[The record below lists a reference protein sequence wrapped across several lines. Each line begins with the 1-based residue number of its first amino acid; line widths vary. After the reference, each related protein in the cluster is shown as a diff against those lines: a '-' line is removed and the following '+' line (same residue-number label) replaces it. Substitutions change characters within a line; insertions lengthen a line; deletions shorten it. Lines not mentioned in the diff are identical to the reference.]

1 MEVNMPIIGDDV
13 IGSSTEQQ
21 QRITNIHKKYLTD
34 ISSFITTLETID
46 NQYPV
51 EITNEIRATFT
62 HISRCYTFPT
72 KVDIDAQITAAERHI
87 KRAMLDC
94 YKYACLSHAKTIK
107 AFWEKHKYID
117 LTYVDQGEFIKELDK
132 KTQMAQDRINTAKKI
147 DTYNVV
153 IDEDLELKVT
163 DDEFE
168 MYCRSICDDDLF
180 ALYEDAYQIY
190 SECVDLIKRKY
201 DAINFLVKK
210 ATLKDRLTVASFI
223 FGIVGV
229 LVGIIGIVIN
239 FI

>member
-1 MEVNMPIIGDDV
+1 MI
-13 IGSSTEQQ
+13 
-21 QRITNIHKKYLTD
+21 D

-46 NQYPV
+46 NKYPV

-62 HISRCYTFPT
+62 HLSRCYTFPT
-72 KVDIDAQITAAERHI
+72 KVDINAQITAAERHI

-107 AFWEKHKYID
+107 SFWEKHKYID

-132 KTQMAQDRINTAKKI
+132 KTQMAQDKIREAKKI

-153 IDEDLELKVT
+153 IDTDLELKIT

-168 MYCRSICDDDLF
+168 KYCRSICDDDLF
-180 ALYEDAYQIY
+180 SLYEDAYQIY

-201 DAINFLVKK
+201 NAINFLVKK
-210 ATLKDRLTVASFI
+210 ATIKDRLTIGSFV
-223 FGIVGV
+223 FGVVGV
-229 LVGIIGIVIN
+229 LVGVIGIIIN
-239 FI
+239 FL